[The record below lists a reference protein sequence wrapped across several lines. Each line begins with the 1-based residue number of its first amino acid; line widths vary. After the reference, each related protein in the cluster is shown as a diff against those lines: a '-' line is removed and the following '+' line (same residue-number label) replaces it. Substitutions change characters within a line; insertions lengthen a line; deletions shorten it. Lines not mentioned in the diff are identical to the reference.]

1 MSAPVPPLW
10 ETPDPLVFGVFEFH
24 STTLELKRNG
34 ERVRLQEMPARI
46 LDALLRNPG
55 QLVTRD
61 ELRVKLWPSD
71 TFVQFD
77 AGLNT
82 AMNKLRFALRDSATN
97 PQYIE
102 TVPRTGYRFVYPVQ
116 RMNLRVMPPPE
127 LPNEPKPAQEELT
140 PAPRRRTWMWVAASA
155 ILMILIAIG
164 ALFLVSLR
172 RSRPGPT
179 VRFAIDLPAGQEFRF
194 YSGRQIAISPGGS
207 TLAWIATFN
216 GIRQIY
222 VRPLNDTSYRP
233 IPATEGASALCFSPD
248 GDWLVY
254 YSLGGYLAK
263 ASVDGRVNTRL
274 TSVGAKPAS
283 ASLVWGN
290 DDWIYFSASQYSG
303 NPGED
308 SRILFRIRA
317 TGGEVEPVMGRPQT
331 PGAWYPQQWLPGG
344 LLYSVDYA
352 PTDLAVEFCPWDS
365 RKRQPLI
372 QHASG
377 GRYIPT
383 GHMVFAQSGNLM
395 AEPFDLGR
403 MQATGTPVMVAPD
416 VAADRYAGLQMD
428 VSTNGT
434 LVYFRHAVVH
444 EREPVWVDMEG
455 RESST
460 NLPAGRYH
468 LLDLSADGRNLLL
481 TRYDAGERWTI
492 LAFQLDTRTWKTI
505 LSGDSPNTAGI
516 FSPDGRTLALTAR
529 YQAERFD
536 TLYLKPF
543 DSPGGERPLLS
554 DAYSGKFPQSWSH
567 AANALLYS
575 EGFHESTKRDI
586 YVLPMIA
593 GAQPQCIACT
603 PEDDIYPSFSPD
615 GRWIAYTS
623 GLTGRF
629 EVYVRRYPGD
639 TSPVRISPDG
649 GEASIWAPSGRELY
663 FHRGDGM
670 WAIPFDPATGTPGKP
685 RKLFGGKYD
694 VGSSRWNRDLL
705 LSTDGTRFLLLK
717 MKEDPPDYR
726 RIQVVLN
733 WFEELLTRP
742 GS

>member
-1 MSAPVPPLW
+1 MSAPVPPLR
-10 ETPDPLVFGVFEFH
+10 ETPDPLAFGVFEFR
-24 STTLELKRNG
+24 SATLELARNG
-34 ERVRLQEMPARI
+34 ERVRLQEMPAR
-46 LDALLRNPG
+46 LLNALLRNPG

-61 ELRVKLWPSD
+61 ELRAELWPSD

-82 AMNKLRFALRDSATN
+82 AMNKLRFALRDSAAN
-97 PQYIE
+97 PRYIE

-116 RMNLRVMPPPE
+116 RTNLRVMPAPE
-127 LPNEPKPAQEELT
+127 PS
-140 PAPRRRTWMWVAASA
+140 PAPAPEEPATPLQKRTWAWSAAAFLIFVAGGA
-155 ILMILIAIG
+155 ILLAP
-164 ALFLVSLR
+164 LR

-179 VRFAIDLPAGQEFRF
+179 VRFAIDLPAGQEFRV
-194 YSGRQIAISPGGS
+194 YAGRQIAISPDGS

-222 VRPLNDTSYRP
+222 VRPLNNASYRP
-233 IPATEGASALCFSPD
+233 IPATGGASALCFSPG

-274 TSVGAKPAS
+274 ASVGAKPAS

-290 DDWIYFSASQYSG
+290 DGWIYFSASHYSA
-303 NPGED
+303 NPGSD

-331 PGAWYPQQWLPGG
+331 EGAWYPQQWLPGG
-344 LLYSVDYA
+344 LLYSVAYA

-365 RKRQPLI
+365 RKGQPLI
-372 QHASG
+372 QNASG

-383 GHMVFAQSGNLM
+383 GHLVFAQSGNLM

-403 MQATGTPVMVAPD
+403 MQTIGKPVMVAPD
-416 VAADRYAGLQMD
+416 VAPDRYAGLQMD
-428 VSTNGT
+428 LSTNGT
-434 LVYFRHAVVH
+434 LVYLRNTIAH
-444 EREPVWVDMEG
+444 EREPVWVDMQG
-455 RESST
+455 RESSAK
-460 NLPAGRYH
+460 LPVGKYH
-468 LLDLSADGRNLLL
+468 LLDLSPDGRNLLL
-481 TRYDAGERWTI
+481 TRYDAGDRWTI
-492 LAFQLDTRTWKTI
+492 FAFQMDTLTWKAI

-554 DAYSGKFPQSWSH
+554 DAYSGKFPQSWSR

-575 EGFHESTKRDI
+575 EGYHESTKRDI
-586 YVLPMIA
+586 YVLPMTA
-593 GAQPQCIACT
+593 GAQARCIACT
-603 PEDDIYPSFSPD
+603 PEDDVYPSFSPN

-623 GLTGRF
+623 GLTGHF
-629 EVYVRRYPGD
+629 EIYGRRYPGD
-639 TSPVRISPDG
+639 APSVRISPDG
-649 GEASIWAPSGRELY
+649 GEASVWAPSGRELY
-663 FHRGDGM
+663 YHRGDGM
-670 WAIPFDPATGTPGKP
+670 WAIPFDPATGKPGKA
-685 RKLFGGKYD
+685 RKLFEGKYD
-694 VGSSRWNRDLL
+694 VGSIHWNRDLL
-705 LSTDGTRFLLLK
+705 LSPDGTRFLMLK

-733 WFEELLTRP
+733 WFDELNQK
-742 GS
+742 